1 LATIRNDDVE
11 IEARIML
18 RDMIEHTAW
27 FHPRMTREERQDTI
41 EQDVDRHWPLLAVD
55 AAKRLVDRVA
65 QDVHA
70 RGEFRA

>member
-1 LATIRNDDVE
+1 LATIGNDDVE

-18 RDMIEHTAW
+18 RDMIERTAW
-27 FHPRMTREERQDTI
+27 FHHGMTEEQRRHSI
-41 EQDVDRHWPLLAVD
+41 EQDVDRHWPLLASD
-55 AAKRLVDRVA
+55 AAKRLVARVA

>member
-1 LATIRNDDVE
+1 MATICNDDVE

-18 RDMIEHTAW
+18 RDMIERTAW
-27 FHPRMTREERQDTI
+27 FHYEMTERQRREAI
-41 EQDVDRHWPLLAVD
+41 EQDVDRHWPLLVID

-70 RGEFRA
+70 GGEFRA